1 MYVGIRILAGS
12 SSFFCHLSCDVQDLK
27 WRPALPPHPI
37 CRRTAYNWG
46 SVYRFYLWI
55 LTVTAQATSKSCVHP
70 HVLILRVTG
79 RPPLL
84 PPMGQMCPH
93 IPDVSVGAGS
103 VQCHSPSHIHTL
115 AGTPPRDG
123 RYSTLGRHFAARCK
137 WYSMTDLTTSH
148 NGDGSVPLGAFP
160 TYFNTI

>member
-1 MYVGIRILAGS
+1 MYVCMYEFSLLPVVLS
-12 SSFFCHLSCDVQDLK
+12 SVM
-27 WRPALPPHPI
+27 WRSRLQMETSTSPHPI

-46 SVYRFYLWI
+46 SVDRFYLWI

-70 HVLILRVTG
+70 HVLTLRVTG

-115 AGTPPRDG
+115 AGTPPHG
-123 RYSTLGRHFAARCK
+123 RYCTLGLHFTARCK
-137 WYSMTDLTTSH
+137 WYSMTTSY